1 MDKRAFRAAVR
12 AKIAALEPEYL
23 AESDEGIRDRLFALP
38 EFREAGTVFAYFAMG
53 REIATEGIIER
64 ALALGKRVCLPRS
77 HEGGVMDFADFSGG
91 LRPARF
97 GLMEPDAGLSAVEP
111 AEGDIILV
119 PALCCAPDGRR
130 QGQGGGYYDRFLAR
144 YPKATSACLARERLL
159 DEGVP
164 AEWNDLRPD
173 YVITEERI
181 ISPERRAAI
190 SLADGARHAETLRAL
205 IREYTASLGRD
216 ISFQRPEEELAA
228 IESIYA
234 PPGGAAVVAM
244 RGGEGIGMACLRRID
259 SVRCEMKRLYVR
271 REYRS
276 LRLGEALARGI
287 IERARALGYGELL
300 LDTLEDM
307 HAARRLYARLGFS
320 ECAPYY
326 DNPLPGTSYMRLA
339 LK

>member
-1 MDKRAFRAAVR
+1 MSRLGLGFDTGGTYTDAVIMDLDTGEIFER
-12 AKIAALEPEYL
+12 AKSLLLSILLNIHSWHLHRNIVIYSYS
-23 AESDEGIRDRLFALP
+23 ESLLTSNIEEDSDKKCRKVAFLRVPVRLGEDAFTS
-38 EFREAGTVFAYFAMG
+38 GT
-53 REIATEGIIER
+53 
-64 ALALGKRVCLPRS
+64 
-77 HEGGVMDFADFSGG
+77 
-91 LRPARF
+91 
-97 GLMEPDAGLSAVEP
+97 
-111 AEGDIILV
+111 
-119 PALCCAPDGRR
+119 
-130 QGQGGGYYDRFLAR
+130 
-144 YPKATSACLARERLL
+144 
-159 DEGVP
+159 
-164 AEWNDLRPD
+164 
-173 YVITEERI
+173 

-190 SLADGARHAETLRAL
+190 SLADGAQHTETLRAL

-228 IESIYA
+228 IESVYA

-307 HAARRLYARLGFS
+307 RAARRLYARLGFS